1 MNVMHPCPNDAF
13 EWIRTGR
20 DDVLPGDR
28 PDWKAFVSN
37 LIPKQFEAYAKIL
50 HQIDASYKN
59 IDNPLTEREI
69 SILKIPACTKL
80 RSFVETLRNENRG
93 PRIRWRELA
102 KLFGVP
108 FDAEI
113 CHEWFRASMEEPGCW
128 PRFLSGPDDASLSA
142 EELSAVLSVLRP
154 FAGNQDSFFRFSE
167 IAFIATD
174 KPIQFCGTLDE
185 LSTFL
190 ADGKYQFTPEYW
202 WPADHSWCVCSD
214 YDLTF
219 TIVAG
224 SKELVSGVFND
235 ATLEAMQVTPETR
248 IDSYAPMPK

>member
-1 MNVMHPCPNDAF
+1 MRRFVMNGSEQVWRNPDAGLVF
-13 EWIRTGR
+13 
-20 DDVLPGDR
+20 
-28 PDWKAFVSN
+28 
-37 LIPKQFEAYAKIL
+37 
-50 HQIDASYKN
+50 
-59 IDNPLTEREI
+59 
-69 SILKIPACTKL
+69 C
-80 RSFVETLRNENRG
+80 
-93 PRIRWRELA
+93 
-102 KLFGVP
+102 
-108 FDAEI
+108 
-113 CHEWFRASMEEPGCW
+113 
-128 PRFLSGPDDASLSA
+128 SGPDDAGLSA

-185 LSTFL
+185 LSSFL
-190 ADGKYQFTPEYW
+190 ANGKYQFTPEYW

-224 SKELVSGVFND
+224 SKELVSGVLDD
-235 ATLEAMQVTPETR
+235 ATLEALQVTPQTR